1 MIRSFLI
8 AFAIVLCACKE
19 IDYHNI
25 DNYKLHRVYQLDGEQ
40 SPVYEIYVLRGDTM
54 AKCTKGYY
62 ENRKIRFIAFS
73 HNEELNGP
81 FEMYDSEGFLTYKGK
96 YVNGKK
102 HGKHLYYDES
112 GKIKEEQTYNYDKL
126 ISRKKLP

>member
-1 MIRSFLI
+1 MIRSLFF
-8 AFAIVLCACKE
+8 AFAVVLCACKE

-40 SPVYEIYVLRGDTM
+40 SPVYEIYVLPGDTM
-54 AKCTKGYY
+54 AKCTKSYW
-62 ENRKIRFIAFS
+62 EDRKIKALSFS
-73 HNEELNGP
+73 YKGELNGP
-81 FEMYDSEGFLTYKGK
+81 FEMYDLDGSLTYKGN

-102 HGKHLYYDES
+102 HGKQLLYDES

-126 ISRKKLP
+126 ISRKQLP